1 MEFEDILEFESDL
14 KDKHSDLVSA
24 KDNFKVLASDE
35 RKLKRLRSKLLALD
49 VNVSNIDDAL
59 ASLKARHNAVNVCYR
74 SVIADLYEFVGYGGY
89 NRALDQGHKLACYA
103 RGVQLDK
110 KKAGIGTLA
119 RGENGGVATNL
130 FAIGLADFKQMV
142 KKKLKLLKKVR
153 AKLSPIRYATVKT
166 RNEWLVLKLE
176 LKLLRRACNIA
187 SLRLKNNAPVQSAC
201 KFDMRVSYVV
211 HNHIATEPAKKDKK
225 FFYAERPYVETHHDV
240 KLFTKQPLKKLHRR
254 VSNADLLSS
263 EVNKTNGS
271 SYMPR
276 TPNR

>member
-1 MEFEDILEFESDL
+1 MEFEDILAFESDL
-14 KDKHSDLVSA
+14 KDKHSDLISA

-35 RKLKRLRSKLLALD
+35 RKLKRLRLKLLALD
-49 VNVSNIDDAL
+49 VSVSNIDAAL
-59 ASLKARHNAVNVCYR
+59 ASLKAKHNAANVCYR
-74 SVIADLYEFVGYGGY
+74 SVIADLYEFVGYDGY
-89 NRALDQGHKLACYA
+89 TRAIEQGHKLACYA
-103 RGVQLDK
+103 RSVQLDK

-119 RGENGGVATNL
+119 RGENAKIASSM
-130 FAIGLADFKQMV
+130 FAISSADFKLMI

-201 KFDMRVSYVV
+201 KFDMHISYVV
-211 HNHIATEPAKKDKK
+211 HNHIATEPAKKDRK
-225 FFYAERPYVETHHDV
+225 FFYAERPYVETNHDV
-240 KLFTKQPLKKLHRR
+240 RLFTKQPLKKLHRR

-271 SYMPR
+271 SHMPR

>member
-1 MEFEDILEFESDL
+1 MEFEDILAFESDL
-14 KDKHSDLVSA
+14 KDKHSDLISA

-35 RKLKRLRSKLLALD
+35 RKLKRLRLKLLALD
-49 VNVSNIDDAL
+49 VSVSNIDAAL
-59 ASLKARHNAVNVCYR
+59 ASLKAKHNAANVCYR
-74 SVIADLYEFVGYGGY
+74 SVIADLYEFVGYDGY
-89 NRALDQGHKLACYA
+89 TRAIEQGHKLACYA
-103 RGVQLDK
+103 RSVQLDK

-119 RGENGGVATNL
+119 RGENAKIASSM
-130 FAIGLADFKQMV
+130 FAISSADFKLMI

-201 KFDMRVSYVV
+201 KFDMRVNYVI
-211 HNHIATEPAKKDKK
+211 HNAIAVEPAKKDRK
-225 FFYAERPYVETHHDV
+225 FFYAERPYVETNHDV
-240 KLFTKQPLKKLHRR
+240 RLFAKQPLKKLHRR

-271 SYMPR
+271 SHMPR

>member
-1 MEFEDILEFESDL
+1 MEFEDIIEFESDL
-14 KDKHSDLVSA
+14 KCKHSDLISA

-49 VNVSNIDDAL
+49 VDVSNIDDAL
-59 ASLKARHNAVNVCYR
+59 ASLKARHNAANVCYR
-74 SVIADLYEFVGYGGY
+74 SVIADLYEFVGYDGY
-89 NRALDQGHKLACYA
+89 TRAIAQGHKLACYA
-103 RGVQLDK
+103 RSVQLDK

-119 RGENGGVATNL
+119 RGENDNIASSL
-130 FAIGLADFKQMV
+130 FVVSQADFKLMI

-153 AKLSPIRYATVKT
+153 AKLSPIRYTTVKT
-166 RNEWLVLKLE
+166 RNEWLILKLE

-201 KFDMRVSYVV
+201 KFDMRVNYVI
-211 HNHIATEPAKKDKK
+211 HNTVATEPNKKERK
-225 FFYAERPYVETHHDV
+225 FFYSKRPYVETNHDV
-240 KLFTKQPLKKLHRR
+240 KPFARQPLKKLHRR
-254 VSNADLLSS
+254 VSNVDLLSS

-271 SYMPR
+271 NYMPR

>member
-14 KDKHSDLVSA
+14 NCKHSDLTSA
-24 KDNFKVLASDE
+24 KDNFKVLASDG
-35 RKLKRLRSKLLALD
+35 RRLKRLRSKLLALD
-49 VNVSNIDDAL
+49 VDVSNIDVAL
-59 ASLKARHNAVNVCYR
+59 ASLKARHNAVNSCYR
-74 SVIADLYEFVGYGGY
+74 AVIADLYEFVGYNDY
-89 NRALDQGHKLACYA
+89 TRAFEQGHKLACYA
-103 RGVQLDK
+103 RSVQLDK
-110 KKAGIGTLA
+110 KKAGVGTLA
-119 RGENGGVATNL
+119 RGEHASVAASL
-130 FAIGLADFKQMV
+130 YVISQADFKIMV

-201 KFDMRVSYVV
+201 KFDMRVNYVI
-211 HNHIATEPAKKDKK
+211 HNAVTTEPSRRDRKL
-225 FFYAERPYVETHHDV
+225 FYSNRPYVETEHDV

-254 VSNADLLSS
+254 ASTVDLLNS
-263 EVNKTNGS
+263 EINKTNGS

-276 TPNR
+276 SPNR

>member
-1 MEFEDILEFESDL
+1 MEFEDIIEFESDL
-14 KDKHSDLVSA
+14 KDKHSDLISA

-35 RKLKRLRSKLLALD
+35 RKLKRLRLKLLALD
-49 VNVSNIDDAL
+49 VSVSNIDAAL
-59 ASLKARHNAVNVCYR
+59 ANLKAKHNAANVCYR
-74 SVIADLYEFVGYGGY
+74 SVIADLYEFVGYDGY
-89 NRALDQGHKLACYA
+89 TRAIEQGHKLACYA
-103 RGVQLDK
+103 RSVQLDK

-119 RGENGGVATNL
+119 RGENAKIASSM
-130 FAIGLADFKQMV
+130 FAISSADFKLMI

-201 KFDMRVSYVV
+201 KFDMRISYVV
-211 HNHIATEPAKKDKK
+211 HNHIATEPAKKDRK
-225 FFYAERPYVETHHDV
+225 FFYAERPYVETNHDV
-240 KLFTKQPLKKLHRR
+240 RLFTKQPLKKLHRR

-271 SYMPR
+271 SHMPR

>member
-1 MEFEDILEFESDL
+1 MKFEDILEFESDL
-14 KDKHSDLVSA
+14 KCKHADIVSA

-49 VNVSNIDDAL
+49 VDVSNIDTAL
-59 ASLKARHNAVNVCYR
+59 ASMRAKHNAANIGYKSAVD
-74 SVIADLYEFVGYGGY
+74 DLYEFVGYDIY

-103 RGVQLDK
+103 RSVQLDK
-110 KKAGIGTLA
+110 KKTGVGTLA
-119 RGENGGVATNL
+119 RGENKNEASKMFV
-130 FAIGLADFKQMV
+130 ISRADFKLMI
-142 KKKLKLLKKVR
+142 KKKLKILKKVR

-187 SLRLKNNAPVQSAC
+187 SLRLENNAPVQSAC
-201 KFDMRVSYVV
+201 KFDMRINYVI
-211 HNHIATEPAKKDKK
+211 HNAITVEPAKNDKK
-225 FFYAERPYVETHHDV
+225 LFYSNRPYVETKHDV

-254 VSNADLLSS
+254 ASTADLLSS

>member
-1 MEFEDILEFESDL
+1 MEFEYILEFETDL
-14 KDKHSDLVSA
+14 KCKHSDLVSA

-35 RKLKRLRSKLLALD
+35 RRLKRLRSKLLALD

-74 SVIADLYEFVGYGGY
+74 SVIADLYEFVGYDGY
-89 NRALDQGHKLACYA
+89 IRAIGQGHKLACYA
-103 RGVQLDK
+103 RSVQLDK

-119 RGENGGVATNL
+119 RGENNNVASSL
-130 FAIGLADFKQMV
+130 FVVSQADFKLMI
-142 KKKLKLLKKVR
+142 KKRLKLLKKVR
-153 AKLSPIRYATVKT
+153 AKLSPIRYSTVKS

-201 KFDMRVSYVV
+201 KFDMRVNYVI
-211 HNHIATEPAKKDKK
+211 HNAVTTEPNKRDRKL
-225 FFYAERPYVETHHDV
+225 FYSNRPYVETKHDV

-254 VSNADLLSS
+254 ASTVDLLSS
-263 EVNKTNGS
+263 EINKTNGS

-276 TPNR
+276 SPNR